1 MVGSAREDHVGAV
14 NLLKGDDESEFM
26 LEGECTQRPEE
37 IRAASH
43 GFVPSVGSTNEECA
57 ARDRLIFEFL
67 DPCCKRAAGEL
78 FAPFI
83 EQNAVAS
90 LGEGEHAFMEP
101 GAGFDKVGFHFGDR
115 AEASEIFFDAQTGK
129 SQGRLPSRDDLPVQR
144 TMGLKSAA

>member
-43 GFVPSVGSTNEECA
+43 GFVPSVGSTNEESA
-57 ARDRLIFEFL
+57 TRDRLVFEFL

-83 EQNAVAS
+83 EQNAVATFRES
-90 LGEGEHAFMEP
+90 EHAVMEA